1 MKSNFK
7 KKEIVNNFFY
17 IVKYFGFNKF
27 LVLALILSSAVF
39 LEILSIGLVLP
50 IISVLQNKEFVNQH
64 LSYFFF
70 LVNLSHKNQVIFI
83 LIFLLIVS
91 IIKFFLFIFLNL
103 YQYKYSLNLQ
113 SEISKKLITKHINMS
128 YENYFNRKSSEILRN
143 IMLDAVSFVQGVLI
157 PIIYLS
163 TEFLIII
170 GIGALLTYQI
180 GFVTSTIIVLL
191 ILFGILYVKFSKK
204 IIKNLGNQRFD
215 LDEKIINAS
224 NEAFAGIREI
234 KVNKIEN
241 IFLSSF
247 YSMFDK
253 NAQVLSKFYTL
264 QNLPRLA
271 IELILIFFLSLTM
284 LFFVVQDVEFSKIIS
299 SLSLLAVGAIRLIPS
314 TNKIIT
320 SQQNIRFNY
329 NIVNS
334 IFKELTENK
343 LIKNQNKKSINFKD
357 SIQLKNIN
365 FSYSSNKN
373 KVLKNLNLKIEM
385 GDRIGIVGETGSG
398 KSTLVD
404 LISGL
409 LPCYDGKIFIDG
421 KIFDQ
426 KKASWGKNLGYV
438 SQNPF
443 LFNDTIK
450 FNITFDNDFKDYEK
464 IYNILGLVEALN
476 FVKKLDKNINTIV
489 GEKAVTLS
497 GGQIQRIGL
506 ARALFFKPKLL
517 ILDEAFSAIDNITEN
532 KIVKNI
538 FNNYE
543 DMTII
548 NIAHKGRSIK
558 FCNKIY
564 DFSKNKLT
572 KY

>member
-1 MKSNFK
+1 
-7 KKEIVNNFFY
+7 
-17 IVKYFGFNKF
+17 
-27 LVLALILSSAVF
+27 
-39 LEILSIGLVLP
+39 
-50 IISVLQNKEFVNQH
+50 
-64 LSYFFF
+64 
-70 LVNLSHKNQVIFI
+70 
-83 LIFLLIVS
+83 
-91 IIKFFLFIFLNL
+91 
-103 YQYKYSLNLQ
+103 
-113 SEISKKLITKHINMS
+113 
-128 YENYFNRKSSEILRN
+128 
-143 IMLDAVSFVQGVLI
+143 
-157 PIIYLS
+157 
-163 TEFLIII
+163 
-170 GIGALLTYQI
+170 
-180 GFVTSTIIVLL
+180 
-191 ILFGILYVKFSKK
+191 
-204 IIKNLGNQRFD
+204 
-215 LDEKIINAS
+215 
-224 NEAFAGIREI
+224 
-234 KVNKIEN
+234 
-241 IFLSSF
+241 
-247 YSMFDK
+247 
-253 NAQVLSKFYTL
+253 
-264 QNLPRLA
+264 
-271 IELILIFFLSLTM
+271 M

-373 KVLKNLNLKIEM
+373 KVLKNLNFKIEM

>member
-1 MKSNFK
+1 MKSNSK

-17 IVKYFGFNKF
+17 IVKYFGLNKF
-27 LVLALILSSAVF
+27 LILALILSSAVF

-50 IISVLQNKEFVNQH
+50 VISVLQNKDFVNQH

-83 LIFLLIVS
+83 LFFLIIVS

-170 GIGALLTYQI
+170 GIGFILTYQI
-180 GFVTSTIIVLL
+180 GFITSTIIVLL
-191 ILFGILYVKFSKK
+191 ILFGVLYIKFSKK

-253 NAQVLSKFYTL
+253 NALVLSKFYTL

-284 LFFVVQDVEFSKIIS
+284 LFFVLQDVEFSKIIS

-329 NIVNS
+329 NIINS

-365 FSYSSNKN
+365 FSYSTNKK

-385 GDRIGIVGETGSG
+385 GDRIGIVGKTGSG

-409 LPCYDGKIFIDG
+409 LPCYDGKILIDR

-426 KKASWGKNLGYV
+426 KKSSWGKNLGYV

-476 FVKKLDKNINTIV
+476 FVKKLDRNINTIV

-532 KIVKNI
+532 KILKNI

-564 DFSKNKLT
+564 DFSKNKFT

>member
-1 MKSNFK
+1 MKSNSK

-17 IVKYFGFNKF
+17 IVKYFGLNKF
-27 LVLALILSSAVF
+27 LILALILSSAVF

-204 IIKNLGNQRFD
+204 IIRNLGNQRFD

-365 FSYSSNKN
+365 FSYSSNKT

-564 DFSKNKLT
+564 DFSKNKFT

>member
-1 MKSNFK
+1 MKLNFK
-7 KKEIVNNFFY
+7 KIEIINNFFY
-17 IVKYFGFNKF
+17 IVKYFGFDKF
-27 LVLALILSSAVF
+27 LILALILTSAVF

-50 IISVLQNKEFVNQH
+50 VISVLQNKDFVNQH

-83 LIFLLIVS
+83 LFFLIIVS

-170 GIGALLTYQI
+170 GIGFILTYQI
-180 GFVTSTIIVLL
+180 GFITSTIIVLL
-191 ILFGILYVKFSKK
+191 ILFGILYIKFSKK

-271 IELILIFFLSLTM
+271 IELILIFFLSITM

-343 LIKNQNKKSINFKD
+343 LIKNQNKKNIDFKD

-450 FNITFDNDFKDYEK
+450 FNITFDNDYKDYEK
-464 IYNILGLVEALN
+464 IYNILGLLEALN

-564 DFSKNKLT
+564 DFSKNKFT

>member
-1 MKSNFK
+1 MKSNSK

-17 IVKYFGFNKF
+17 IVKYFGLNKF
-27 LVLALILSSAVF
+27 LILALILSSAVF

-204 IIKNLGNQRFD
+204 IIRNLGNQRFD

-365 FSYSSNKN
+365 FSYSSNKT

-558 FCNKIY
+558 FCNRIY
-564 DFSKNKLT
+564 DFSKNKFT

>member
-1 MKSNFK
+1 MKSNSK

-17 IVKYFGFNKF
+17 IVKYFGLNKF
-27 LVLALILSSAVF
+27 LILALILFSAVF

-50 IISVLQNKEFVNQH
+50 VISVLQNKDFVNQH

-70 LVNLSHKNQVIFI
+70 LVSLSHKNQVIFVLFF
-83 LIFLLIVS
+83 LIIVS

-170 GIGALLTYQI
+170 GIGFILTYQI
-180 GFVTSTIIVLL
+180 GFITLTIIVLL
-191 ILFGILYVKFSKK
+191 ILFGVFYIKFSKK

-329 NIVNS
+329 NIINS

-365 FSYSSNKN
+365 FSYSTNK

-385 GDRIGIVGETGSG
+385 GDRIGIVGKTGSG

-409 LPCYDGKIFIDG
+409 LPCYDGKILIDR

-426 KKASWGKNLGYV
+426 KKSSWGKNLGYV

-464 IYNILGLVEALN
+464 IYNILRLVEALN
-476 FVKKLDKNINTIV
+476 FVKKLDRNINTIV

-532 KIVKNI
+532 KILKNI

-564 DFSKNKLT
+564 DFSKNKFT

>member
-17 IVKYFGFNKF
+17 IVKYFGLSKF
-27 LVLALILSSAVF
+27 LILALILSSAVF

-91 IIKFFLFIFLNL
+91 TIKFFLFIFLNL

-204 IIKNLGNQRFD
+204 IIRNLGNQRFD

-365 FSYSSNKN
+365 FSYSSNKT

-564 DFSKNKLT
+564 DFSKNKFT

>member
-343 LIKNQNKKSINFKD
+343 LIKNQNKKNIDFKD

-365 FSYSSNKN
+365 FSYSSNKS

-517 ILDEAFSAIDNITEN
+517 ILDEAFSAVDNITEN

-564 DFSKNKLT
+564 DFSKNKFT

>member
-1 MKSNFK
+1 
-7 KKEIVNNFFY
+7 
-17 IVKYFGFNKF
+17 
-27 LVLALILSSAVF
+27 
-39 LEILSIGLVLP
+39 
-50 IISVLQNKEFVNQH
+50 
-64 LSYFFF
+64 
-70 LVNLSHKNQVIFI
+70 
-83 LIFLLIVS
+83 
-91 IIKFFLFIFLNL
+91 
-103 YQYKYSLNLQ
+103 
-113 SEISKKLITKHINMS
+113 
-128 YENYFNRKSSEILRN
+128 
-143 IMLDAVSFVQGVLI
+143 
-157 PIIYLS
+157 
-163 TEFLIII
+163 
-170 GIGALLTYQI
+170 
-180 GFVTSTIIVLL
+180 
-191 ILFGILYVKFSKK
+191 
-204 IIKNLGNQRFD
+204 
-215 LDEKIINAS
+215 
-224 NEAFAGIREI
+224 
-234 KVNKIEN
+234 
-241 IFLSSF
+241 
-247 YSMFDK
+247 
-253 NAQVLSKFYTL
+253 
-264 QNLPRLA
+264 
-271 IELILIFFLSLTM
+271 
-284 LFFVVQDVEFSKIIS
+284 
-299 SLSLLAVGAIRLIPS
+299 
-314 TNKIIT
+314 
-320 SQQNIRFNY
+320 
-329 NIVNS
+329 
-334 IFKELTENK
+334 
-343 LIKNQNKKSINFKD
+343 
-357 SIQLKNIN
+357 
-365 FSYSSNKN
+365 
-373 KVLKNLNLKIEM
+373 
-385 GDRIGIVGETGSG
+385 
-398 KSTLVD
+398 
-404 LISGL
+404 L

-564 DFSKNKLT
+564 DFSKNKFT